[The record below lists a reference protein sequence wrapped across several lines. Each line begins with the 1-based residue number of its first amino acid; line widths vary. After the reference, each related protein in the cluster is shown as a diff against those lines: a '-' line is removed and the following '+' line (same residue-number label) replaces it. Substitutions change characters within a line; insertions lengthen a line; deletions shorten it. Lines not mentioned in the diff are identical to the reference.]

1 MIIEINEVLE
11 NGAYVFKFVVRRTPE
26 ENESMFQAF
35 AIATVKQ
42 MLIDKTYDFNF
53 SDVDVHDLAKMFDYM
68 RDVIFEKESGFGKEF
83 ENLLVETNVNP
94 SEFSKNP
101 NEEIGA
107 DIRNKLSPI
116 KNLLMMLV
124 NDKNF
129 TQLHGATYI
138 AKEIN
143 QCRESVEYLSKI
155 L

>member
-1 MIIEINEVLE
+1 MIIELREE
-11 NGAYVFKFVVRRTPE
+11 NTTNGFEFKFVVKRTPE
-26 ENESMFQAF
+26 ERENMYQAF

-42 MLIDKTYDFNF
+42 MLIDKSYNFNF
-53 SDVDVHDLAKMFDYM
+53 TDVDIHDLAKMFDYM

-83 ENLLVETNVNP
+83 ENLLAGTNVST

-101 NEEIGA
+101 SD
-107 DIRNKLSPI
+107 DIRNKLGPM
-116 KNLLMMLV
+116 KNLLTMLI
-124 NDKNF
+124 NDPNF
-129 TQLHGATYI
+129 TQLSGASYI